1 MRAILIWTLLGIVAL
16 SARSQTAANL
26 GHQSWSTEN
35 GLPQN
40 SVHQIFQSKDGYIWL
55 ATEGGAS
62 RFDGINFK
70 SFSQETDPTAFTSND
85 ICCFAQNAADSLW
98 IGTSGGLLQYGPKG
112 FRRYTTAD
120 GLPSSTIYA
129 LAVTDEASLLVMTR
143 DTLSLLDPRTNRFEP
158 VNFGYPLTLTQSA
171 DGNVW
176 ITSPSGLF
184 QFQHSRFIP
193 VPVNPAFPSEPIESL
208 TVLPDHTLWLRT
220 RTTLIQQREGHQRLW
235 AVGRELPGTRI
246 ESFLVDFGGILWIGT
261 NKGLFTLDPLNPQ
274 SLPQPIPALAG
285 SSVLSLF
292 EDREGNLW
300 AGTESTGLHILRHQN
315 FHSLPGLS
323 DQIINTV
330 IQATDGALYAGTN
343 GDGLY
348 RYQFG
353 KLTHISTHQG
363 LASDI
368 ILSLTPGPNGTLWIG
383 TPDGLNHLT
392 GARIQTFTSADGL
405 PDDLIRSLLLDN
417 DDTLWIGTRR
427 GLAHLQNGHFTVL
440 TTTNGL
446 RSDLIGALLQ
456 SPDHDL
462 WIGTLDGLSLLHNG
476 AITTY
481 TTVDGLS
488 GNVITALLEDDG
500 GTLWIGTKG
509 NGLSQR
515 TTHGFNSLH
524 RPDLPQD
531 INSLIDDH
539 AGYLW
544 LGSSRGIT
552 RVASSELKVCGSS
565 IQCALHLNNYGTAD
579 GMPTEE
585 TSANGHPAAWQTND
599 GLLWFATR
607 KGVAFVDPANLRQNK
622 LPPPVILERVLIDD
636 NPLDLTTSRN
646 IIGPGHNH
654 YVFEFAGLSYSAPS
668 RVLYRYLLEGFDKQ
682 WSQPS
687 PRRIANYTNLPPG
700 KYRFRVQAANNDGV
714 WNETGAAIGFYVRPP
729 FYRTLWFVL
738 IALAALAALAGVI
751 YVLRVRRL
759 RSQFDA
765 VLAERNRMAREIHDT
780 LAQSFVGVSV
790 QLEIVSQL
798 LTHSQLPA
806 ANQQLDRTRDYVRE
820 GLAEARR
827 SIWDLRAITA
837 QNTLPTRLT
846 HIVEQSRS
854 ESLPTQLN
862 IGGTY
867 RPLSSTVESEVLR
880 IAQES
885 LNNAQRH
892 AQATHVTLDLRYHSN
907 RLTLT
912 IADDGRGFNSS
923 DATLPAQ
930 GHFGLQGMRERA
942 AQIHATLTIESGP
955 QTGTTITLNVP
966 IPATKGMPTHG

>member
-1 MRAILIWTLLGIVAL
+1 MRAILLWAFCGLFAF
-16 SARSQTAANL
+16 SAQSQTANL

-35 GLPQN
+35 GLPQS
-40 SVHQIFQSKDGYIWL
+40 SVHQIFQSFNGYIWI
-55 ATEGGAS
+55 ATEGGAA

-70 SFSQETDPTAFTSND
+70 VFNQETDPTTFTSND
-85 ICCFAQNAADSLW
+85 ICCFTQNAPDSLW
-98 IGTSGGLLQYGPKG
+98 IGTPSGLLQYGPQG
-112 FRRYTTAD
+112 LRRFTTAD

-129 LAVTDEASLLVMTR
+129 LATTDDASLLVLTHEG
-143 DTLSLLDPRTNRFEP
+143 LSLLNFLTNRFAP
-158 VNFGYPLTLTQSA
+158 LNFPHPSTLTQGS

-184 QFQHSRFIP
+184 QYQHGRFIP
-193 VPVNPAFPSEPIESL
+193 VPVNPALPTEPIESL
-208 TVLPDHTLWLRT
+208 AVQPDHTLWLRT
-220 RTTLIQQREGHQRLW
+220 RTTLIQQRNGHQRLW
-235 AVGRELPGTRI
+235 TAGRELPGTRI
-246 ESFLVDFGGILWIGT
+246 ESFLLDSRGTLWIGT
-261 NKGLFTLDPLNPQ
+261 NKGLVTVDPINPEAAPQ
-274 SLPQPIPALAG
+274 SISALDTN
-285 SSVLSLF
+285 SVLSLL

-300 AGTESTGLHILRHQN
+300 AGTESAGIHILRHQN
-315 FHSLPGLS
+315 FHSLPGLA
-323 DQIINTV
+323 DLAINTV
-330 IQATDGALYAGTN
+330 VQTTDGALYAGTN
-343 GDGLY
+343 SDGLY

-368 ILSLTPGPNGTLWIG
+368 ILSLTPGPDGTLWIG

-392 GARIQTFTSADGL
+392 GSRIQTYTSADGL
-405 PDDLIRSLLLDN
+405 PDDLIRSLLLDS
-417 DDTLWIGTRR
+417 DGTLWIGTRR
-427 GLAHLQNGHFTVL
+427 GLAHLQKGHFTVL
-440 TTTNGL
+440 ATSNGL

-456 SPDHDL
+456 SANHDL
-462 WIGTLDGLSLLHNG
+462 WIATLDGLSRLHNG

-481 TTVDGLS
+481 TTADGLS
-488 GNVITALLEDDG
+488 GNVITALLEDAG

-509 NGLSQR
+509 NGLTQR
-515 TTHGFNSLH
+515 TTKGFTSLQ
-524 RPDLPQD
+524 RPDLPQE
-531 INSLIDDH
+531 INSILEDA

-544 LGSSRGIT
+544 IGSNRGIT
-552 RVASSELKVCGSS
+552 RVAPSELNVCGASPL
-565 IQCALHLNNYGTAD
+565 CALHTNSYGLAD

-585 TSANGHPAAWQTND
+585 TSANGHPAAWQTTNN
-599 GLLWFATR
+599 LLWFATR
-607 KGVAFVDPANLRQNK
+607 KGLAIVDPANLQQNK

-636 NPLDLTTSRN
+636 TPLDLTPSTK

-654 YVFEFAGLSYSAPS
+654 YSFEFVGLSYAAPS
-668 RVLYRYLLEGFDKQ
+668 RVRYRYLLEGFDKQ

-687 PRRIANYTNLPPG
+687 TRRSATYTNLPPG
-700 KYRFRVQAANNDGV
+700 RYRFHVQAANNDGV
-714 WNETGAAIGFYVRPP
+714 WNETGAAIRFYVRPP

-738 IALAALAALAGVI
+738 SALAIIAALVFLF
-751 YVLRVRRL
+751 YRLRVRRL

-846 HIVEQSRS
+846 HIVEQSRT
-854 ESLPTQLN
+854 ENLPTQLN

-867 RPLSSTVESEVLR
+867 RPLSSTVEAEVLR

-885 LNNAQRH
+885 LTNAQRH
-892 AQATHVTLDLRYHSN
+892 AQATHITLDLRYNSN
-907 RLTLT
+907 HLTLAIT
-912 IADDGRGFNSS
+912 DDGRGFNPS
-923 DATLPAQ
+923 DATLPTQ

-942 AQIHATLTIESGP
+942 AQINATLTIKSGP
-955 QTGTTITLNVP
+955 ETGTTITLNVP
-966 IPATKGMPTHG
+966 IPAAKGTPTHG

>member
-1 MRAILIWTLLGIVAL
+1 MRAILLWTLCCIAAV
-16 SARSQTAANL
+16 SAQSQTAANL

-40 SVHQIFQSKDGYIWL
+40 SVHQIFQSQDGYIWL
-55 ATEGGAS
+55 ATEGGAA
-62 RFDGINFK
+62 RFDGLNFK
-70 SFSQETDPTAFTSND
+70 VFNQETHPTVFSSND

-98 IGTSGGLLQYGPKG
+98 IGTSGGLLRYGPYG
-112 FRRYTTAD
+112 FHRYTTAD
-120 GLPSSTIYA
+120 GLPSPTIDA
-129 LAVTDEASLLVMTR
+129 IAETDDASLLVLTQN
-143 DTLSLLDPRTNRFEP
+143 TLSLFDLLTNRFS
-158 VNFGYPLTLTQSA
+158 PLSLPHPSTLTQST

-184 QFQHSRFIP
+184 QFQHGRFIP
-193 VPVNPAFPSEPIESL
+193 VPVNPALPSEAIESL

-220 RTTLIQQREGHQRLW
+220 RTSLIQQREGHQRIW
-235 AVGRELPGTRI
+235 TVGRELPGTRI
-246 ESFLVDFGGILWIGT
+246 ESFLIDSRSTLWVGT
-261 NKGLFTLDPLNPQ
+261 NKGLVTLDPINPQ
-274 SLPQPIPALAG
+274 SPPQPIPALNG
-285 SSVLSLF
+285 SSILSLF
-292 EDREGNLW
+292 EDRERNLW
-300 AGTESTGLHILRHQN
+300 VGTESAGLHILRHQN
-315 FHSLPGLS
+315 FHSLAGLS
-323 DQIINTV
+323 DQIVNAIVQT
-330 IQATDGALYAGTN
+330 TDGALYVGTN

-363 LASDI
+363 LVSDI
-368 ILSLTPGPNGTLWIG
+368 VLSLTPGPDGSLWIG

-392 GARIQTFTSADGL
+392 GSRIQTYTSADGL
-405 PDDLIRSLLLDN
+405 PDDLIRSLLLDG
-417 DDTLWIGTRR
+417 DGSLWIGTRR
-427 GLAHLQNGHFTVL
+427 GLAHLQKGHFTVL
-440 TTTNGL
+440 TTANGL
-446 RSDLIGALLQ
+446 HSDLIGALLQ
-456 SPDHDL
+456 APNDDL
-462 WIGTLDGLSLLHNG
+462 WIATLDGLSRLHNG
-476 AITTY
+476 AINTY
-481 TTVDGLS
+481 TTADGLS

-515 TTHGFNSLH
+515 TPKGFTSLH

-531 INSLIDDH
+531 INSILDDH

-544 LGSSRGIT
+544 LGSNRGIT
-552 RVASSELKVCGSS
+552 RVAASELKVCGASP
-565 IQCALHLNNYGTAD
+565 QCALHLNTYGTAD

-585 TSANGHPAAWQTND
+585 TSANGHPGAWQTID

-636 NPLDLTTSRN
+636 TPLYLSSRN

-682 WSQPS
+682 WSEPS

-700 KYRFRVQAANNDGV
+700 RYRFRVQAANNDGV
-714 WNETGAAIGFYVRPP
+714 WNETGAAISFYVRPP

-738 IALAALAALAGVI
+738 IALAALAALAGLI
-751 YVLRVRRL
+751 YALRVRRL

-827 SIWDLRAITA
+827 SIWDIRAITA

-846 HIVEQSRS
+846 HLVEQSRS
-854 ESLPTQLN
+854 ENLPMQLN

-880 IAQES
+880 ITQES
-885 LNNAQRH
+885 LTNAQRH
-892 AQATHVTLDLRYHSN
+892 SQATKITIDLRYHAN
-907 RLTLT
+907 LLTLT
-912 IADDGRGFNSS
+912 ITDNGRGFNPT
-923 DATLPAQ
+923 DRTLPAQ

-942 AQIHATLTIESGP
+942 AQIHAKLTIESAP
-955 QTGTTITLNVP
+955 QAGTTIKLNVP
-966 IPATKGMPTHG
+966 IPAAKGTPIHG

>member
-1 MRAILIWTLLGIVAL
+1 MRAILLWAL
-16 SARSQTAANL
+16 FCIAAISAQSQTAANL

-40 SVHQIFQSKDGYIWL
+40 SVHQIFQSQDGYIWI
-55 ATEGGAS
+55 ATEGGAV
-62 RFDGINFK
+62 RFDGLNFK
-70 SFSQETDPTAFTSND
+70 VFNQETDPTVFTSND
-85 ICCFAQNAADSLW
+85 ICCFAQNAPDSLW
-98 IGTSGGLLQYGPKG
+98 IGTAGGLLQYGPQG
-112 FRRYTTAD
+112 LRRYTTAD
-120 GLPSSTIYA
+120 GLPSSTIEA
-129 LAVTDEASLLVMTR
+129 LAVTDVASLLVLTHEGLSR
-143 DTLSLLDPRTNRFEP
+143 LDLLTSRFSPATLPHPS
-158 VNFGYPLTLTQSA
+158 TLTQGT

-184 QFQHSRFIP
+184 RDQRGHFIP
-193 VPVNPAFPSEPIESL
+193 VPVNPALPAEPIESL

-220 RTTLIQQREGHQRLW
+220 RTTLIQQRDGRQRLW
-235 AVGRELPGTRI
+235 TIGRELPGTRI
-246 ESFLVDFGGILWIGT
+246 ESFLLDSSNILWIGT
-261 NKGLFTLDPLNPQ
+261 NKGLVTVDPINPQ
-274 SLPQPIPALAG
+274 SLPQPIPALG
-285 SSVLSLF
+285 TNSILSLF
-292 EDREGNLW
+292 EDHEGNLW
-300 AGTESTGLHILRHQN
+300 AGTESAGLHILRHQN
-315 FHSLPGLS
+315 FHSLPDLA
-323 DQIINTV
+323 DQVVNTIV
-330 IQATDGALYAGTN
+330 QTTDGALYAGTN

-368 ILSLTPGPNGTLWIG
+368 ILSLTPGPDGTLWIG
-383 TPDGLNHLT
+383 TPDGLNHLI
-392 GARIQTFTSADGL
+392 GSRIQTYTSADGL
-405 PDDLIRSLLLDN
+405 PDDLIRSLLLDA
-417 DDTLWIGTRR
+417 DGGLWIGTRR
-427 GLAHLQNGHFTVL
+427 GLAHWQNGHFKVL
-440 TTTNGL
+440 TTANGL

-456 SPDHDL
+456 SPNRDL
-462 WIGTLDGLSLLHNG
+462 WIATLDGLSRLHNG

-481 TTVDGLS
+481 TTADGLS

-515 TTHGFNSLH
+515 TPKGFTSLH

-531 INSLIDDH
+531 INSILDDH

-544 LGSSRGIT
+544 LGSNRGIT

-565 IQCALHLNNYGTAD
+565 PQCALHLNTYGTAD

-585 TSANGHPAAWQTND
+585 TSANGHPAAWQTID

-607 KGVAFVDPANLRQNK
+607 KGVAFVDPARLRQNK
-622 LPPPVILERVLIDD
+622 LPPSVILERVLIDD
-636 NPLDLTTSRN
+636 TPLDLTTSRH

-654 YVFEFAGLSYSAPS
+654 YAFEFVGLSYSAPS
-668 RVLYRYLLEGFDKQ
+668 LVRYRYILEGFDKQ

-687 PRRIANYTNLPPG
+687 PRRVATYTNLPPG
-700 KYRFRVQAANNDGV
+700 RYRFHVQAVNNDGV
-714 WNETGAAIGFYVRPP
+714 WNEAGATIRFYVRPP

-738 IALAALAALAGVI
+738 SALAIIAAFVFLL
-751 YVLRVRRL
+751 YRLRVRRL

-820 GLAEARR
+820 GIAEARR
-827 SIWDLRAITA
+827 SIWDIRAITA

-846 HIVEQSRS
+846 HLVEQSRT
-854 ESLPTQLN
+854 ENLPMQLN

-867 RPLSSTVESEVLR
+867 RPLSSTVEDEVLR
-880 IAQES
+880 ITQES
-885 LNNAQRH
+885 LTNAQRH
-892 AQATHVTLDLRYHSN
+892 SNAKKITIDLRYHSN

-912 IADDGRGFNSS
+912 IADDGRGFDPS
-923 DATLPAQ
+923 DRTLPAQ

-942 AQIHATLTIESGP
+942 AHIHATLTIESAP
-955 QTGTTITLNVP
+955 QAGTTIKLDVP
-966 IPATKGMPTHG
+966 IPAAKGTPTHG

>member
-1 MRAILIWTLLGIVAL
+1 MRAILLWALCCIAAVA
-16 SARSQTAANL
+16 AQSQTAANL

-40 SVHQIFQSKDGYIWL
+40 SVHQIFQSKDSYIWL
-55 ATEGGAS
+55 ATEGGAA
-62 RFDGINFK
+62 RFDGLNFK
-70 SFSQETDPTAFTSND
+70 IFSQETDPTVFTSND
-85 ICCFAQNAADSLW
+85 ICCFAQNDVSSLW
-98 IGTSGGLLQYGPKG
+98 IGTPSGLLQYGPHG
-112 FRRYTTAD
+112 LRRYTTAD
-120 GLPSSTIYA
+120 GLPSSTINT
-129 LAVTDEASLLVMTR
+129 LAVTDKASLLVLTH
-143 DTLSLLDPRTNRFEP
+143 DTLSLLDLVTNRFNLLTLSHP
-158 VNFGYPLTLTQSA
+158 ATLTQSA

-176 ITSPSGLF
+176 ITSPAGLF
-184 QFQHSRFIP
+184 QFQHNHLIP
-193 VPVNPAFPSEPIESL
+193 VPVDPPFPSEPIESL

-220 RTTLIQQREGHQRLW
+220 HTTLIQQHEGHQRIW
-235 AVGRELPGTRI
+235 TIGRDLPGTRI

-274 SLPQPIPALAG
+274 SRPQAVPALNG
-285 SSVLSLF
+285 SSVLALL
-292 EDREGNLW
+292 EDREDNLW
-300 AGTESTGLHILRHQN
+300 VGTESSGLHILRHQN
-315 FHSLPGLS
+315 FHTLPDLA
-323 DQIINTV
+323 DQIINTIV
-330 IQATDGALYAGTN
+330 QTTDGALYAGTN

-353 KLTHISTHQG
+353 KFTHISTHEG

-368 ILSLTPGPNGTLWIG
+368 ILSLTPGPDGTLWIG

-392 GARIQTFTSADGL
+392 GSHVQTFTSADGL
-405 PDDLIRSLLLDN
+405 PDDLIRSLLLDA
-417 DDTLWIGTRR
+417 DGTLWIGTRR

-440 TTTNGL
+440 TTANGL
-446 RSDLIGALLQ
+446 HSDLIGALLQ

-462 WIGTLDGLSLLHNG
+462 WIATLDGLSRLHNG

-481 TTVDGLS
+481 TTTDGLS
-488 GNVITALLEDDG
+488 GNVITALLEDDS
-500 GTLWIGTKG
+500 GTLWIGTKS
-509 NGLSQR
+509 NGLTQR
-515 TTHGFNSLH
+515 TAKGFTSLH

-531 INSLIDDH
+531 INSILDDR

-544 LGSSRGIT
+544 LGSNRGIT

-565 IQCALHLNNYGTAD
+565 PQCALHLNTYGTAD

-585 TSANGHPAAWQTND
+585 TSANGHPAAWQTID

-636 NPLDLTTSRN
+636 TPLDLTSSRN
-646 IIGPGHNH
+646 IIGPGHIH
-654 YVFEFAGLSYSAPS
+654 YAFEFVGLSYSAPS
-668 RVLYRYLLEGFDKQ
+668 RVLYRYFLEGFDKQ

-687 PRRIANYTNLPPG
+687 SRRIATYTNLPPG
-700 KYRFRVQAANNDGV
+700 KYRFHVQAANNDGV

-738 IALAALAALAGVI
+738 IALAALAVLAGLI
-751 YVLRVRRL
+751 YALRVRRL

-798 LTHSQLPA
+798 LTHSQIPA

-837 QNTLPTRLT
+837 QSTFPTRLT
-846 HIVEQSRS
+846 HLVEQSRT
-854 ESLPTQLN
+854 ENLPAQLN

-867 RPLSSTVESEVLR
+867 RPLSSTVENEVLR
-880 IAQES
+880 ITQES
-885 LNNAQRH
+885 LTNAQRH
-892 AQATHVTLDLRYHSN
+892 SQAKKITIDLRYHTN

-912 IADDGRGFNSS
+912 ITDDGRGFNPS
-923 DATLPAQ
+923 DRTLPAQ

-942 AQIHATLTIESGP
+942 AQINATLTIESAP
-955 QTGTTITLNVP
+955 EAGTTITLDVP
-966 IPATKGMPTHG
+966 IPAAKGTPTHG